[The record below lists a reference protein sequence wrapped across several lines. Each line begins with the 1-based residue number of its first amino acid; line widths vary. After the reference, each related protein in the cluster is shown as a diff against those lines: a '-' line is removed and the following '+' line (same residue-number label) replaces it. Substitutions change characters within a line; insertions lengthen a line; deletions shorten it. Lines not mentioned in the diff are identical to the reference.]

1 MRLVTFALLLSCS
14 LAFAQKKISNKA
26 IEKAVDEF
34 VTPQGVEADLR
45 FLAADEMRGRDTG
58 SPELNI
64 AANYIM
70 TQFMKVGVLPGDG
83 QSYFQPVSLVK
94 SGVPSKVELVLEAN
108 GARGTVPGLLMQGNA
123 ANLSRPVVFVGY
135 GASADFDK
143 VDVKDKIVVSLFG
156 AQGSSNVSEG
166 MYSTAPAK
174 RSLALKRGAVAL
186 VEIMALPG
194 VPWGALTNYFSKP
207 RVAIQSEELNIP
219 HVLVQSSEDEPLKSL
234 FDKRAG
240 EGTLL
245 VQATAPIVLNTK
257 NVVGIIRGSDAK
269 LREEYVAVTAHYDHV
284 GVAKTAGQD
293 SIFNGARD
301 NAIGTTA
308 LLETARFF
316 SRHPPRRSILL
327 IAFTGEEK
335 GLLGS
340 HWYADHPVVPLKQ
353 TVFDLNCDG
362 AGYNDMTIATVI
374 DFNRTTADDLLKR
387 ATAASGLELKG
398 DPAPEQGLFDRSDNV
413 NFAKKG
419 VPACNLS
426 PGVKAFDQE
435 LMKYYHQ
442 PADEVSTLDM
452 AYLTKFYRV
461 MLRSILFIGNA
472 PEAPTWKAGDKYE
485 AAGKALYAR

>member
-1 MRLVTFALLLSCS
+1 MRLLTLVLLLSCS
-14 LAFAQKKISNKA
+14 LAFAQKKSSNKA
-26 IEKAVDEF
+26 VEKAIDEF
-34 VTPQGVEADLR
+34 VTAHSVEADLR

-70 TQFMKVGVLPGDG
+70 TQFMKAGVLPGDG
-83 QSYFQPVSLVK
+83 QSYFQPVSLIK
-94 SGVPSKVELVLEAN
+94 SGVPSRVEFTLEAN
-108 GARGTVPGLLMQGNA
+108 GARGMVPGLLMQGNA
-123 ANLSRPVVFVGY
+123 ANINRPVVFVGY
-135 GASADFDK
+135 GSPADFDK
-143 VDVKDKIVVSLFG
+143 ADVKDKIVVSLFG
-156 AQGSSNVSEG
+156 AQGSSNISEG

-174 RSLALKRGAVAL
+174 RKLAAQRGAAAL
-186 VEIMALPG
+186 VEIMVLPG

-207 RVAIQSEELNIP
+207 RFAIQSDEASLP
-219 HVLVQSSEDEPLKSL
+219 HLLVQSSENDPLKSL
-234 FDKRAG
+234 LDKRAG
-240 EGTLL
+240 EGTL
-245 VQATAPIVLNTK
+245 VVEASAPVTLNTK
-257 NVVGIIRGSDAK
+257 NVVGIIRGSDVK

-284 GVAKTAGQD
+284 GVSKTAGQD

-316 SRHPPRRSILL
+316 SRNPPKRSILL

-353 TVFDLNCDG
+353 TIFNLNCDG

-374 DFNRTTADDLLKR
+374 DFNRTTADDLLKQ
-387 ATAASGLELKG
+387 ATAAAGLELKG

-419 VPACNLS
+419 VPAVNLS

-452 AYLTKFYRV
+452 AYLAKFYRV
-461 MLRSILFIGNA
+461 MLRSVLFIGNA
-472 PEAPTWKAGDKYE
+472 PAAPAWKAGDKYE